1 MADDPA
7 DPVGETADEPAAG
20 VTGASADDSVVD
32 ETAASDAPD
41 AAAATPRA
49 PLSHVTLATILGVVL
64 VLALGGLVGWLGVR
78 AYDSHRADE
87 QRALFLAVGRQGAV
101 NLTSID
107 HTRVDQDVQRILDS
121 ATGSFYDE
129 FQQRA
134 QPFAEVVRQ
143 VKSTSVGTVTE
154 AGIEDE
160 TDDGAD
166 VLVAVTVATAV
177 EGQPEQAPRA
187 WRMRLSVQKTG
198 DDAKVAKVD
207 FVA

>member
-20 VTGASADDSVVD
+20 VTGASADDPVVD

-41 AAAATPRA
+41 AAAAAPRA

-166 VLVAVTVATAV
+166 VLVAVTVTTAV